1 MCGLGRLPSTA
12 EMSSEEKPSKGL
24 SSKIT
29 EGSQHVSARFLG
41 FRSFLLSVC
50 CLCADVS
57 LIRFL
62 AFEMWS
68 GDFE

>member
-24 SSKIT
+24 SSKFT
-29 EGSQHVSARFLG
+29 EGPLHVRTRFLG

-50 CLCADVS
+50 CLCVDLS

-62 AFEMWS
+62 AFEMWG